1 MSTDFEAYR
10 AWHHAHAQEL
20 RRALALYATAAGWRV
35 REYSDPGLR
44 LQLQSEA
51 ANTLVE
57 IHALTDGGWLV
68 NGVETDDLI
77 MTLTAMTPSP
87 REEV

>member
-1 MSTDFEAYR
+1 MKEDFEAYR
-10 AWHHAHAQEL
+10 AWHHAHAEDLRKALVFALEL
-20 RRALALYATAAGWRV
+20 SWRI
-35 REYSDPGLR
+35 REYSYPGLR

-51 ANTLVE
+51 NELIE
-57 IHALTDGGWLV
+57 IHALTAGGWLV

-77 MTLTAMTPSP
+77 MTLTAMAPSP